1 VETER
6 PSLTEDQL
14 TQRDEDIPIGVHLG
28 RIAREMSAMRGM
40 LTEVVRYMKDAEAEV
55 PEYMRRFIM
64 YMHDMH
70 DVKHL
75 YDEHGL
81 DVPKHVLRA
90 VEFCD
95 DRLRILLE
103 RLHSPGGAFAKTR
116 ADTAK
121 HHERNRWDHT
131 KRLEHLPPTETPDE
145 TRPSNDQPNGIDK
158 AGADFPRG

>member
-1 VETER
+1 MEASK
-6 PSLTEDQL
+6 PSLTDEQL
-14 TQRDEDIPIGVHLG
+14 RERDEGIPLGVHLG
-28 RIAREMSAMRGM
+28 RIAREMTMMRGM
-40 LTEVVRYMKDAEAEV
+40 LTEVIKYMRDAEAEV
-55 PEYMRRFIM
+55 PEYMRRFVM

-90 VEFCD
+90 IEFCD

-103 RLHSPGGAFAKTR
+103 RLHSDGGAFAKTR

-121 HHERNRWDHT
+121 HHARNRWDHT
-131 KRLEHLPPTETPDE
+131 KRLEHLPPQEVINE
-145 TRPSNDQPNGIDK
+145 TRPSTDEPNGLDQ
-158 AGADFPRG
+158 G